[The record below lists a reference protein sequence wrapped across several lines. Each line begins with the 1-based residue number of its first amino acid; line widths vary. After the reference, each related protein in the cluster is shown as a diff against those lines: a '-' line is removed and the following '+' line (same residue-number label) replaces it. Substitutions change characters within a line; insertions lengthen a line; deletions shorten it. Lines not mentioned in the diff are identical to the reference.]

1 MDIIRFP
8 LGARRVTKYYLV
20 AVQRRRLPTHPMHK
34 TVADDLRTP
43 FSSPSLA
50 ALTHRTSRNGRE
62 NSLSTAC
69 LYVNL
74 VRVIFPCEKKHLTIV
89 GGKQQKQLYTVACK
103 QQPQQQQQ
111 QQL

>member
-8 LGARRVTKYYLV
+8 LAARRVTKYYLV

-34 TVADDLRTP
+34 TVADDLRAP

-50 ALTHRTSRNGRE
+50 ALSYRTGRSGRE

-69 LYVNL
+69 LYGNL
-74 VRVIFPCEKKHLTIV
+74 VRVIFFVRKKTFDNRRLKTTETIIH
-89 GGKQQKQLYTVACK
+89 GGL
-103 QQPQQQQQ
+103 
-111 QQL
+111 